1 MGEDRR
7 EREEQQGAVGVAAI
21 VGRPNVGKSTLLN
34 ALLGQKIAIVSPRPQ
49 TTRNRILGVR
59 TWDGNQLVLVDTPGI
74 HRRRANL
81 NRFMVREA
89 IESLHGVDCV
99 LLLTE
104 IAPPR
109 GEGGPEA
116 LDPED
121 AYVLE
126 QVQEQLARPDA
137 GAARELAGR
146 VIVVLNKL
154 DRLRD
159 RRPLLPLMAGW
170 RDRGFEALVPI
181 SALTG
186 EGIPALLEEIVLR
199 LPRGPQLY
207 PDDMLTDRSER
218 FLCGELIR
226 EQVFQRAGQEVP
238 YSVAVEIERFEERPE
253 RGDVMIEA
261 IIHAERESQK
271 AILVGK
277 GGQQIKA
284 IGTAARN
291 EISRLLACKVHLR
304 LTVHVERNWTHSPG
318 ARRKLGYD
326 A

>member
-1 MGEDRR
+1 MGKTS
-7 EREEQQGAVGVAAI
+7 EQSGEQGGVGAAAI

-34 ALLGQKIAIVSPRPQ
+34 TLLGEKIAIVSPRPQ

-59 TWDGNQLVLVDTPGI
+59 TWGRNQLVLLDTPGI

-89 IESLHGVDCV
+89 LESLHGVECV

-104 IAPPR
+104 VAPPR
-109 GEGGPEA
+109 GEGAPEA
-116 LDPED
+116 LDPADE
-121 AYVLE
+121 YVLE
-126 QVQEQLARPDA
+126 QVREQLARPDA
-137 GAARELAGR
+137 AEGEALARR
-146 VIVVLNKL
+146 VVVVLNKI

-159 RRPLLPLMAGW
+159 RRPLLPLMATW
-170 RDRGFEALVPI
+170 RDRGFETLVPI

-186 EGIPALLEEIVLR
+186 EGIEPLLGEILRR
-199 LPRGPQLY
+199 LPRGPLLY
-207 PDDMLTDRSER
+207 PEEMLTDRSER
-218 FLCGELIR
+218 FLVAELIR
-226 EQVFQRAGQEVP
+226 EQIFQRTGEEVP
-238 YSVAVEIERFEERPE
+238 YSVAVEVERFEDRRE
-253 RGDVMIEA
+253 RGDVMIDA
-261 IIHAERESQK
+261 IIHAERDSQK

-284 IGTAARN
+284 IGTAARA
-291 EISRLLACKVHLR
+291 EIARLLGCTVHLR

>member
-1 MGEDRR
+1 MGN
-7 EREEQQGAVGVAAI
+7 ERNTEVEEHGGVGAAAI

-34 ALLGQKIAIVSPRPQ
+34 TLLGQKVAIVSPRPQ

-59 TWDGNQLVLVDTPGI
+59 TWEKNQVVLLDTPGI

-89 IESLHGVDCV
+89 LESLHGVDCV

-104 IAPPR
+104 VVAPR
-109 GEGGPEA
+109 GDGAPQA
-116 LDPED
+116 LDAED
-121 AYVLE
+121 EYVLA
-126 QVQEQLARPDA
+126 QVREQLARPD
-137 GAARELAGR
+137 EPAGR
-146 VIVVLNKL
+146 SPGRMIVVLNKI

-170 RDRGFEALVPI
+170 RDRGFETLVPI

-186 EGIPALLEEIVLR
+186 EGIPALLEEILRR
-199 LPRGPQLY
+199 LPRGPLLY
-207 PDDMLTDRSER
+207 PEETLTDRSER
-218 FLCGELIR
+218 FLVEELIR

-238 YSVAVEIERFEERPE
+238 YSVAVEVECFEDRRE
-253 RGDVMIEA
+253 RGDVLIEA
-261 IIHAERESQK
+261 IIHTERDSQK

-277 GGQQIKA
+277 GGQQVKA
-284 IGTAARN
+284 IGTAARA
-291 EISRLLACKVHLR
+291 EIARLLGCTVHLK
-304 LTVHVERNWTHSPG
+304 LTVHVERNWTRSPG
-318 ARRKLGYD
+318 GRRKLGYD